1 MLAFS
6 GKNWFEME
14 VYITCR
20 NFTDGGRVE
29 AVMEVA
35 VARLHEDGRVGEAVG
50 KHLAVDVAKLN
61 A

>member
-1 MLAFS
+1 
-6 GKNWFEME
+6 ME